1 MPCWTRGNRATLPRL
16 SLSLSLPGPMNHLP
30 PVILLPE
37 TAVHLASLPPS
48 TYHPGL
54 LSFILFSGHSAVSAN
69 YCHRF
74 FVNQLGSSRGTSL
87 ILSPVRA
94 LASSLNGICQQLDR
108 RDRQETDPL
117 SLFNLPRTYAKQRV
131 ITNDAPH
138 KRKRDPPSRLV
149 SFA

>member
-1 MPCWTRGNRATLPRL
+1 MNAVLDTGQPGNSAP
-16 SLSLSLPGPMNHLP
+16 SLSAGPMNHLP

-108 RDRQETDPL
+108 CDRQEMDPYL
-117 SLFNLPRTYAKQRV
+117 SSISLGLMLNNV
-131 ITNDAPH
+131 
-138 KRKRDPPSRLV
+138 
-149 SFA
+149 